1 MKAKEQKYKYT
12 IVIET
17 LTNVSDLSKIL
28 NRYAGEG
35 YRIVSVDKLNN
46 LIYEGN
52 KTKYTIVLESKVKS
66 KVKNDA
72 ERYLNEWYKI

>member
-17 LTNVSDLSKIL
+17 LTNVSELSKAL
-28 NRYAGEG
+28 NRYAVDG

-46 LIYEGN
+46 MLYEGN

-66 KVKNDA
+66 KDKNDTD
-72 ERYLNEWYKI
+72 RYVNE